1 MIVKTASKKSG
12 EQAKMGRVV
21 AQLALANNE
30 DVILAA
36 AGIIPPD
43 RIRRATVEGVVDSGA
58 TRLVLPQAVV
68 KQLGLKSS
76 AEVPV
81 RYADHRKSKRKL
93 VSNVHLNLQGRE
105 SVFSAVV
112 EPRRT
117 IVLIGAIVL
126 EELDFIVDCTRQQLR
141 PRDPEGILSEI
152 E

>member
-1 MIVKTASKKSG
+1 
-12 EQAKMGRVV
+12 
-21 AQLALANNE
+21 
-30 DVILAA
+30 
-36 AGIIPPD
+36 
-43 RIRRATVEGVVDSGA
+43 VVDSGA
-58 TRLVLPQAVV
+58 TRLVLPQSVV
-68 KQLGLKSS
+68 KQLGLKPSS
-76 AEVPV
+76 EVPV

-93 VSNVHLNLQGRE
+93 VGNVHLKLQGRE

-117 IVLIGAIVL
+117 TVLIGAIVL